1 MLWNQQQKDRL
12 NWGAKMENKPNK
24 FDKILNSAIK
34 IIGQKGF
41 HGAKVKDIAN
51 DAGVADG
58 TIYNYFNNKEDILI
72 TIFKVKLEEYVN
84 MAKEEII
91 GIDNPEEKLRTLVKY
106 HFKVMTEI
114 PYLANVLQIELRQ
127 PMKELRVKVRKHLKN
142 YFKLIEKVIEE
153 GKEKGFFNKEL
164 DVYLAREIY
173 FGTLDEIVSTW
184 IFKGGQWN
192 LLETSD
198 KLVPIF
204 LKAFK

>member
-1 MLWNQQQKDRL
+1 
-12 NWGAKMENKPNK
+12 MENNKANK
-24 FDKILNSAIK
+24 FDKILDSAIK

-58 TIYNYFNNKEDILI
+58 TIYNYFNNKEDILV

-84 MAKEEII
+84 MAKEEIA
-91 GIDNPEEKLRTLVKY
+91 GIDNPEEKLKTLLKY
-106 HFKVMTEI
+106 HFKVMTET

-127 PMKELRVKVRKHLKN
+127 PIKDLRIKVRRHLKN
-142 YFKLIEKVIEE
+142 YFRLIEQVIEE
-153 GKEKGFFNKEL
+153 GIQKGVFNKNL

-184 IFKGGQWN
+184 IFKGGEWDLQ
-192 LLETSD
+192 ETSE
-198 KLVPIF
+198 KLFPIF

>member
-1 MLWNQQQKDRL
+1 
-12 NWGAKMENKPNK
+12 MENNKANK
-24 FDKILNSAIK
+24 FDKILDSAIK

-58 TIYNYFNNKEDILI
+58 TIYNYFNNKEDILV

-84 MAKEEII
+84 MAKEEIA
-91 GIDNPEEKLRTLVKY
+91 GIDNPEEKLKTLLKY
-106 HFKVMTEI
+106 HFKVMTET

-127 PMKELRVKVRKHLKN
+127 PIKDLRVKVRRHLKN
-142 YFKLIEKVIEE
+142 YFRLIEQVIEE
-153 GKEKGFFNKEL
+153 GIQNGVFNKDL

-184 IFKGGQWN
+184 IFKGGEWDLQ
-192 LLETSD
+192 ETSE
-198 KLVPIF
+198 KLFPIF

>member
-1 MLWNQQQKDRL
+1 
-12 NWGAKMENKPNK
+12 MENNKSNK
-24 FDKILNSAIK
+24 FDKILDSAIK

-58 TIYNYFNNKEDILI
+58 TIYNYFNNKEDILV

-84 MAKEEII
+84 MAKEEID
-91 GIDNPEEKLRTLVKY
+91 GIDNPEAKLKTLLKY
-106 HFKVMTEI
+106 HFKVMTET

-127 PMKELRVKVRKHLKN
+127 PIKDLRLKVRRYLKN
-142 YFKLIEKVIEE
+142 YFRLIEQVIEE
-153 GKEKGFFNKEL
+153 GIQKGIFNKGL
-164 DVYLAREIY
+164 DVYLAREMY

-184 IFKGGQWN
+184 IFKGEGWDLQ
-192 LLETSD
+192 ETSE
-198 KLVPIF
+198 KLFPIF

>member
-1 MLWNQQQKDRL
+1 
-12 NWGAKMENKPNK
+12 MENNKSNK
-24 FDKILNSAIK
+24 FDKILDSAIK

-58 TIYNYFNNKEDILI
+58 TIYNYFNNKEDILV

-84 MAKEEII
+84 MAKEEIN
-91 GIDNPEEKLRTLVKY
+91 GIDNPEAKLKTLLKY
-106 HFKVMTEI
+106 HFKVMTET

-127 PMKELRVKVRKHLKN
+127 PIKDLRVKVRRHLKN
-142 YFKLIEKVIEE
+142 YFRLIEQVIEE
-153 GKEKGFFNKEL
+153 GIQKGVFNKGL
-164 DVYLAREIY
+164 DVYLAREMY

-184 IFKGGQWN
+184 IFKGGEWDLQ
-192 LLETSD
+192 ETSE
-198 KLVPIF
+198 KLFPIF

>member
-1 MLWNQQQKDRL
+1 
-12 NWGAKMENKPNK
+12 MENNKANK
-24 FDKILNSAIK
+24 FDKILDSSIK

-58 TIYNYFNNKEDILI
+58 TIYNYFNNKEDILV

-84 MAKEEII
+84 MAKEEIA
-91 GIDNPEEKLRTLVKY
+91 GIDNPEEKLKTLLKY
-106 HFKVMTEI
+106 HFKVMTET

-127 PMKELRVKVRKHLKN
+127 PIKDLRIKVRRHLKN
-142 YFKLIEKVIEE
+142 YFRLIEQVIEE
-153 GKEKGFFNKEL
+153 GIQKGVFNKKL

-184 IFKGGQWN
+184 IFKGGEWDLQ
-192 LLETSD
+192 ETSE
-198 KLVPIF
+198 KLFPIF

>member
-1 MLWNQQQKDRL
+1 
-12 NWGAKMENKPNK
+12 MENNKANK
-24 FDKILNSAIK
+24 FDKILDSAIK

-58 TIYNYFNNKEDILI
+58 TIYNYFNNKEDILV

-84 MAKEEII
+84 MAKEEIA
-91 GIDNPEEKLRTLVKY
+91 GIDNPEEKLKTLLKY
-106 HFKVMTEI
+106 HFKVMTET

-127 PMKELRVKVRKHLKN
+127 PIKDLRIKVRRHLKN
-142 YFKLIEKVIEE
+142 YFRLIEQVIEE
-153 GKEKGFFNKEL
+153 GIQKGVFNKKL

-184 IFKGGQWN
+184 IFKGGEWDLQ
-192 LLETSD
+192 ETSE
-198 KLVPIF
+198 KLFPIF